1 MIDDP
6 EEEAWRE
13 LERRIR
19 RAPVSMTVALEAYLK
34 NRGFKTASD
43 VEVER
48 HFQAG
53 WMAAVRN
60 HRESND

>member
-19 RAPVSMTVALEAYLK
+19 RAPLSVREA
-34 NRGFKTASD
+34 TD
-43 VEVER
+43 VYAKSAGTRFTSREEMER